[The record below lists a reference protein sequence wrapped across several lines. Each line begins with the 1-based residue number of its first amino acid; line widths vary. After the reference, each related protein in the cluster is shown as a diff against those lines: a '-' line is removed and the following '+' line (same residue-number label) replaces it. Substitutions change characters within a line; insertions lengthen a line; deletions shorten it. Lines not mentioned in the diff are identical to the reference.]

1 MRGSKTKTRHAGLR
15 ISSLVLLF
23 FAMLGCDASKPPA
36 VPSGT
41 QPPISKKSSGRTPA
55 ASTADPAEFKK
66 LLTPAQLA
74 LGDPITNHTGMAL
87 VPIPAGEFQMGS
99 QDFFDDEKP
108 PHQVT
113 ITKPFYVSVHEV
125 TQRQYETV
133 TKSRPW
139 QGQSEVREGP
149 DYPATYVDWDDAVEF
164 CRKLSQQEGAEYRL
178 PSEAEWEYACRAA
191 TTTAYGFGDDVSKL
205 GQYAWYS
212 ENARKIGEVYA
223 HAVGQKLPN
232 AWGLYDTHGN
242 VWEWC
247 HDWSRRYEKEAIR
260 DPTGPVRG
268 ATRVKRG
275 GSFDDAAHAARSG
288 LRASR
293 TPDHRNQYI
302 GFRVVR
308 SYP

>member
-1 MRGSKTKTRHAGLR
+1 
-15 ISSLVLLF
+15 
-23 FAMLGCDASKPPA
+23 
-36 VPSGT
+36 
-41 QPPISKKSSGRTPA
+41 
-55 ASTADPAEFKK
+55 
-66 LLTPAQLA
+66 
-74 LGDPITNHTGMAL
+74 LGDPISNNIGMVL

-99 QDFFDDEKP
+99 RDFFDDEKP

-133 TKSRPW
+133 TEHRPW
-139 QGQSEVREGP
+139 QGESNVQEGP

-164 CRKLSQQEGAEYRL
+164 CRKLSQQEGVEYRL
-178 PSEAEWEYACRAA
+178 PSEAQWEYVCRAG

-205 GQYAWYS
+205 GQYAWFS
-212 ENARKIGEVYA
+212 ENARKIGEEYA
-223 HAVGQKLPN
+223 HPVGQKLPN
-232 AWGLYDTHGN
+232 SWGLYDTHGN

-247 HDWSRRYEKEAIR
+247 HDWLRPYEKDAVS
-260 DPTGPVRG
+260 DPTGPDRG

-288 LRASR
+288 LRSSR
-293 TPDHRNQYI
+293 TPDHRNHYI

-308 SYP
+308 TCL